1 MKTSK
6 EDIVARAFP
15 LFLAKGYEGTSM
27 ADLVSA
33 SGLSKGAFYYYFP
46 DKASLFEACIDRF
59 FTAYLPVPVDRA
71 TQAEPADAVSAVVG
85 AGGAGSGVAAF
96 LETLAEAYARGLKEA
111 RSLCGDASAYL
122 RFVLS
127 LVPLRRGLLL
137 GQLAEGEGR
146 LVTLY
151 LAEHPE
157 RGREQAALFAE
168 QSLALLEG
176 IGVLAAVH
184 NDAEPAERFGHLL
197 RNYMESER

>member
-15 LFLAKGYEGTSM
+15 LFLAKGYEATSM
-27 ADLVSA
+27 ADLVTA

-59 FTAYLPVPVDRA
+59 FTAYLPAA
-71 TQAEPADAVSAVVG
+71 TYDTTEWAPADA
-85 AGGAGSGVAAF
+85 AGSVANAGVADSGVGVF
-96 LETLAEAYARGLKEA
+96 LETLAEGYARGLQEA
-111 RSLCGDASAYL
+111 RRLCGDASAYL

-137 GQLAEGEGR
+137 GQLSEGEDR
-146 LVTLY
+146 LVTMY

-157 RGREQAALFAE
+157 RSREQAALFAE

-184 NDAEPAERFGHLL
+184 NDAEPAERFRRLL
-197 RNYMESER
+197 RSYMETER